1 MADLSRVGAG
11 AAGERRAELWYVER
25 GFVVL
30 DRNWRR
36 PGGEIDLVVARV
48 PLLVFVEV
56 KWRRRSTHGGPAAA
70 IDRRKADRVRATAE
84 RWLVEHPDWGRRE
97 GLRVRFDAVLG
108 VGGHIEVIEA
118 AF

>member
-11 AAGERRAELWYVER
+11 AAGERRAERWYVEQ

-36 PGGEIDLVVARV
+36 PGGEIDLVVARS

-56 KWRRRSTHGGPAAA
+56 KWRRTVSHGGPAAA
-70 IDRRKADRVRATAE
+70 IDRRKAERIRATAE
-84 RWLVEHPDWGRRE
+84 RWLAEHPAWGGRD
-97 GLRVRFDAVLG
+97 GLSIRFDAALG
-108 VGGHIEVIEA
+108 VGGRLDVIEG

>member
-11 AAGERRAELWYVER
+11 AAGERRAERWYVEQ

-36 PGGEIDLVVARV
+36 PGGEIDLVVARA

-56 KWRRRSTHGGPAAA
+56 KWRRGTSHGGPAAA
-70 IDRRKADRVRATAE
+70 IDQRKAQRVRATAQ
-84 RWLVEHPDWGRRE
+84 RWLVEHPAWGHRDH
-97 GLRVRFDAVLG
+97 LAVRFDAVLG
-108 VGGHIEVIEA
+108 IGGRFEVIEG

>member
-11 AAGERRAELWYVER
+11 AAGERRAERWYVER

-36 PGGEIDLVVARV
+36 PGGEIDLVVVRA

-56 KWRRRSTHGGPAAA
+56 KWRRTSSHGGPAGA
-70 IDRRKADRVRATAE
+70 IDQRKAGRVRATAE
-84 RWLVEHPDWGRRE
+84 RWLIEHPAWGGHD
-97 GLRVRFDAVLG
+97 GLSIRFDAVLG
-108 VGGHIEVIEA
+108 IGGRLEVVEG